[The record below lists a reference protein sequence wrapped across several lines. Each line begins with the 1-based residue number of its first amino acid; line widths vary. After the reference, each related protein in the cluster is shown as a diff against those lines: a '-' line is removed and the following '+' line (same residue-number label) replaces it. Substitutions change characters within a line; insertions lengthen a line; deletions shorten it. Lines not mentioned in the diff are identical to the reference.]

1 MLANASHYSQARGM
15 LTNCTGV
22 ETISNTGN
30 NATNDEMRNAV
41 GTGLKGGTDVKDNAS
56 SQDTLASTKLFTEA

>member
-1 MLANASHYSQARGM
+1 M

-41 GTGLKGGTDVKDNAS
+41 GTGLKGGTDGKDNAS